1 MYLHFAFYIFLFL
14 LWGLCFSSSWAA
26 MPTREAEAANMK
38 VQIME
43 DDGTATISLE
53 ATKKFE
59 VRIDVDPGTDSHS
72 IPLQVELPEFGPKVW
87 PTEDL
92 HVVDEAGQF
101 IPIRRNGIQWHK
113 FDMSVPPVR
122 ASYFVRAISRDG
134 SKTAMVHTSEEER
147 TVQSSEEDISISIC
161 RWYGGRQTALSI
173 RFDDSHPTHLSKAVP
188 ILREYGLKA
197 TFMINSG
204 AGGYQ
209 SHKEQWEECAKTG
222 VHEFANHTLHHSG
235 AATDEEIEREVGDA
249 TKYIWSLFPQKS
261 KLVALNR
268 GGGTIWT
275 TTRPF
280 SYYLEK
286 YHLFSVFTG
295 SLGMDD
301 FYGDQVGALRRNLE
315 SHIER
320 RLWCKTHFHSI
331 GTGLKT
337 SEENFRAA
345 IKLVKSYEPQLWIA
359 GLTDVFKY
367 QEEREAS
374 RLLLT
379 RENPKQF
386 VLQLLCGTDPTLY
399 NQPLTIKLTFP
410 GHLSPESVL
419 IQQQGEEAVCPDAIT
434 RHDDRNV
441 ALFHVAPVDSTF
453 VLDIVD
459 R

>member
-1 MYLHFAFYIFLFL
+1 MYLHFAFYIFFFL
-14 LWGLCFSSSWAA
+14 LWGLCLSSSWAA

-38 VQIME
+38 VQLTE
-43 DDGTATISLE
+43 RDGTATISLE

-59 VRIDVDPGTDSHS
+59 VRIDVDPGTDDHP
-72 IPLQVELPEFGPKVW
+72 IPVHVELPEYGPKVW

-92 HVVDEAGQF
+92 HVVDEAGQL

-113 FDMSVPPVR
+113 FEMEVPPVR
-122 ASYFVRAISRDG
+122 ASYFVRAIVGDG
-134 SKTAMVHTSEEER
+134 SKVEMALPPEEER
-147 TVQSSEEDISISIC
+147 TVQSPEEGISISIC

-173 RFDDSHPTHLSKAVP
+173 RFDDSHPTHLSIAIPFLK
-188 ILREYGLKA
+188 EYGLKT

-204 AGGYQ
+204 IPEYQ
-209 SHKEQWEECAKTG
+209 SHKEEWEACARMG
-222 VHEFANHTLHHSG
+222 VHEFANHTLNHTG
-235 AATDEEIEREVGDA
+235 AATDEEIEREIGDA

-268 GGGTIWT
+268 GGGTMWS

-315 SHIER
+315 SHIDR
-320 RLWCKTHFHSI
+320 RLWYKVHFHSI
-331 GTGLKT
+331 GPDLKT

-345 IKLVKSYEPQLWIA
+345 IKLVKSYESQLWIA
-359 GLTDVFKY
+359 GLADVFKY
-367 QEEREAS
+367 QEERRAS

-379 RENPKQF
+379 RESPKRF

-399 NQPLTIKLTFP
+399 DQPLTLELTLP
-410 GHLSPESVL
+410 RHLSPESVSL
-419 IQQQGEEAVCPDAIT
+419 HQNGKEAIYPAAIDH
-434 RHDDRNV
+434 HDDRNV
-441 ALFHVAPVDSTF
+441 ALFHVAPENSTF
-453 VLDIVD
+453 VLSIID
-459 R
+459 